1 MKSCPVCQRTYE
13 NVMFFCV
20 YDGQPLNDTSS
31 ENDSLLE
38 KIIDNKYSIDYKIA
52 EGGTGTVYRA
62 THLQLQSPVAIKIM
76 HKALANDGVAIERF
90 RREAYAAMKVRHPNA
105 VAVLDFGIT
114 SDRLIYV
121 VMELLVGQ
129 SLYEKLRSRHHF
141 SVEEANHLMQ
151 QVCAAVTVAHNRGII
166 HRDLKPE
173 NIFLHQEDGQEIV
186 KVLDFGI
193 AKVYDLN
200 FTEEN
205 MGQLTGGDAVVGTPF
220 YISPEQC
227 SGQEVDA
234 RSDVYSLGIM
244 LYQLLTGEIPFD
256 GPSPIIVLL
265 KQLNEKAKPLYEVRP
280 EIPKLINAVVMHA
293 LEKDPRSRPA
303 SATSFAQE
311 IEAAA
316 RALREQ
322 DFKDVFLQ
330 ATDKDL
336 DAAILLAMNDQ
347 SISTSSYPPELQ
359 DIEDRNLETA
369 AIRRLKTEGHQAVEI
384 EEETSSLPPI
394 VPSTPSLTPTTSSQ
408 LQVIKQSG
416 KLTVK
421 SGYLN
426 NKRVQGHLSWFDLAS
441 IIHILIG
448 LQETG
453 LLTLHNTEAPP
464 EAEQDLSNSR
474 AFASL
479 YFDQGNITHIRL
491 GVRHG
496 AEAFYQLF
504 QMPLE
509 GCFLFRQCLLPIEL
523 EDLEPILEVGEKL
536 LKEALGLKTLLSRFV
551 LKFPNLLTNFKRRSD
566 EISWRDEET
575 FALAQNIWEML
586 AQPSITIN
594 ELLARSP
601 CCNAKTYQV
610 LATLL
615 ATRQISSAKT
625 SSLNDIRV
633 TDAMPQLNEEK
644 L

>member
-13 NVMFFCV
+13 NIMFFCV
-20 YDGQPLNDTSS
+20 YDGQPLTESLS

-62 THLQLQSPVAIKIM
+62 THLQLQSPIAIKIM

-151 QVCAAVTVAHNRGII
+151 QVCAAVSVAHNRGII

-227 SGQEVDA
+227 SGQPVDA

-265 KQLNEKAKPLYEVRP
+265 KQLNERPRPIHEIRP
-280 EIPKLINAVVMHA
+280 EIPKIINAVVMHA

-303 SATSFAQE
+303 SASSFAQE
-311 IEAAA
+311 FDVAS

-322 DFKDVFLQ
+322 EFKDIFLQ

-336 DAAILLAMNDQ
+336 DAAILLAMNDSRQ
-347 SISTSSYPPELQ
+347 SMSNSLTSEEQ
-359 DIEDRNLETA
+359 EMDIRN
-369 AIRRLKTEGHQAVEI
+369 I
-384 EEETSSLPPI
+384 ETSSIRSSRTDGHTVLDPEKF
-394 VPSTPSLTPTTSSQ
+394 STPEPQ
-408 LQVIKQSG
+408 QSG
-416 KLTVK
+416 KLTIK

-441 IIHILIG
+441 VIHLLIG

-464 EAEQDLSNSR
+464 EAEQDVSNSR

-479 YFDQGNITHIRL
+479 YLDQGNITHVRL

-496 AEAFYQLF
+496 VEAFYQLF

-523 EDLEPILEVGEKL
+523 ERLEPITEEAPYL

-551 LKFPNLLTNFKRRSD
+551 LKFPNLLTNFRRRF
-566 EISWRDEET
+566 EQISWRDEET
-575 FALAQNIWEML
+575 LALAEHIWEML
-586 AQPSITIN
+586 DQPAITIN

-615 ATRQISSAKT
+615 ATRQISSTKT
-625 SSLNDIRV
+625 ANLNENRV
-633 TDAMPQLNEEK
+633 TDAMPELNE
-644 L
+644 